1 MSKTTRE
8 VNRITGTVIAI
19 SGRVIIYALVILLL
33 YQGVMKGY
41 EFGHDIFY
49 ATSAENAPG
58 RDKTVTIAEGTSVAA
73 AAKFLK
79 SQGLI
84 TNEYSFIIQ
93 SMFFDYE
100 IHAGEYILN
109 TSMTSKEILQ
119 MIDENAGKEEKQE

>member
-49 ATSAENAPG
+49 ATSAENPPG

-100 IHAGEYILN
+100 IHAGEYTLN

-119 MIDENAGKEEKQE
+119 MIDENTGKEEKQE